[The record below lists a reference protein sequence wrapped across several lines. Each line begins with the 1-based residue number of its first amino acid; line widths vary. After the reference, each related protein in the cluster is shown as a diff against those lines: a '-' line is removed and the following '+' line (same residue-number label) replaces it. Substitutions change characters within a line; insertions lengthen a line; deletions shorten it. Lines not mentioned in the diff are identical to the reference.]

1 MEVLCPYERS
11 ACGKEIVIRVHIVK
25 YLCICMFYTEIIV
38 EDNRCM
44 RGQSPTILIEQEIVI
59 VPQGKKKR
67 IISVPIFR
75 EIDEKQT

>member
-1 MEVLCPYERS
+1 
-11 ACGKEIVIRVHIVK
+11 
-25 YLCICMFYTEIIV
+25 MFYTEIIV